1 MVSIQQY
8 IATINPEE
16 YYDSK
21 GDAKA
26 LEEFKDLIKEVG
38 PAKAAK
44 KAKVKAESS
53 QTIMYD
59 SAAEGLEPVYFFLL
73 DLMNDFRLK
82 PEKLYDSFSSS
93 EGGGHF
99 GDMGT
104 RKSVMQQQGT
114 KLLADINTVL
124 RSVLNLIYDLREFK
138 IKLQSYTDL
147 NNKNKFKSEAAL
159 LSLKQVWM
167 DKVDMQKGAGSIN
180 QMAQQL
186 SFVTLRDAFLAANN
200 IQDVNKLDLNEIVKR
215 VVKQRFSEFEG
226 WLKHSES
233 ELRKRFEI
241 EKTYLKS
248 QVKSLRLYSKW
259 AKPYLK
265 AAQTLEMEE
274 RPRDA
279 ALVKAFNTLILELTL
294 MGKHKLDAK
303 ELAQEGTFPSHFK
316 ALKIRRDYYSC
327 ILVDFKFRSIPQK
340 VQGQTHYAF
349 GGRVDFTLNAYSL
362 NQEELDKLDAL
373 LKEEELGGALG
384 LIEGTTT
391 ESLEQLKED
400 INYFIGDDEEEEE
413 VKKKP
418 ESINPFKAL
427 IGGYN
432 EKSKPKKKEE
442 KKEEK
447 EIKAKDMI
455 IEGDN
460 WYEKDY
466 LRKQASSASKDTAF
480 TLFDVYKK
488 AHGMASYT

>member
-1 MVSIQQY
+1 MVKSI
-8 IATINPEE
+8 
-16 YYDSK
+16 
-21 GDAKA
+21 
-26 LEEFKDLIKEVG
+26 KDLIIEVS
-38 PAKAAK
+38 PYHAAK
-44 KAKVKAESS
+44 GGPESE
-53 QTIMYD
+53 QTITYD

-73 DLMNDFRLK
+73 DLMNDFGLK

-114 KLLADINTVL
+114 KLLADINMVL
-124 RSVLNLIYDLREFK
+124 RSILNLIYDLREFK
-138 IKLQSYTDL
+138 IRLQAYDDL
-147 NNKNKFKSEAAL
+147 NQKDSKTKSEAAL
-159 LSLKQVWM
+159 LSLKQIWM
-167 DKVDMQKGAGSIN
+167 DKVDTPQKGNSSIKA
-180 QMAQQL
+180 MALGQ
-186 SFVTLRDAFLAANN
+186 SGFATLIDAFLAAKD
-200 IQDVNKLDLNEIVKR
+200 IDSVDKLDLNQIVKR
-215 VVKQRFSEFEG
+215 IVKQRLAEFEG

-248 QVKSLRLYSKW
+248 QVKSLKLYSQW

-294 MGKHKLDAK
+294 MGKSKIKVKDLALDT
-303 ELAQEGTFPSHFK
+303 TFPAHFK
-316 ALKIRRDYYSC
+316 NLKTRRDYFSC
-327 ILVDFKFRSIPQK
+327 ILADFKFRSIPQK
-340 VQGQTHYAF
+340 VQGQNHYAF
-349 GGRVDFTLNAYSL
+349 GGRVDFTLSAYAL
-362 NQEELDKLDAL
+362 NQEEINKLNQL
-373 LKEEELGGALG
+373 LKEEDLNGALG
-384 LIEGTTT
+384 LIEGAT
-391 ESLEQLKED
+391 EDSLGQLKED
-400 INYFIGDDEEEEE
+400 IEYFIGDGEEKEEE
-413 VKKKP
+413 KKKA
-418 ESINPFKAL
+418 SDQSNPFKAL

-432 EKSKPKKKEE
+432 SKSKKKEE

-455 IEGDN
+455 VEKDN

-466 LRKQASSASKDTAF
+466 LRKQAAADAKDKAF